1 MARLTPPLNARGLF
15 SLRLPFSATGTVV
28 YRVGAEQTFEDM
40 LKRGVD
46 PMKVVYEPVGL
57 STVDYAND
65 QAAGAAIIT
74 LLSDTELPKYVPD
87 TYIDSYPNMGVVA
100 HSRIVLAAD
109 LGMLPD
115 TYDLTRAQQ
124 AVAKALSDDIGV
136 APTIL
141 VCSAPVTDA
150 ITQEQ
155 YVQNMNARNAAI
167 KNRTTD
173 YALLLQARDQIA
185 ALTQSNGEL
194 ITIIEQ
200 LQQTIRDL
208 QGTAPGG

>member
-1 MARLTPPLNARGLF
+1 MARLTPALGAKGLF
-15 SLRLPFSATGTVV
+15 SLRLPFVATATVV

-40 LKRGVD
+40 IKRGLD
-46 PMKVVYEPVGL
+46 PQKVVYDPVGL
-57 STVDYAND
+57 SSVDYAND
-65 QAAGAAIIT
+65 QAVGAAIIT

-87 TYIDSYPNMGVVA
+87 TYIDSYPNMGVIP
-100 HSRIVLAAD
+100 HSRVVMAAD

-124 AVAKALSDDIGV
+124 AYAKAISDDIGV
-136 APTIL
+136 APTIVL
-141 VCSAPVTDA
+141 CVAPVADA

-155 YVQNMNARNAAI
+155 YVQNLNARNAAI

-185 ALTQSNGEL
+185 ALTQSNEQL
-194 ITIIEQ
+194 IEIIEE
-200 LQQTIRDL
+200 QQRIIDDL
-208 QGTAPGG
+208 NGTAPGG

>member
-1 MARLTPPLNARGLF
+1 MARLTPPLGSSGLF
-15 SLRLPFSATGTVV
+15 SLRLPFVATGTVV

-40 LKRGVD
+40 LKRGLD

-65 QAAGAAIIT
+65 QAVGAAIIT

-87 TYIDSYPNMGVVA
+87 TYIDSYPNMGVVS
-100 HSRIVLAAD
+100 HSRVVMAAD
-109 LGMLPD
+109 MGMLPD

-124 AVAKALSDDIGV
+124 AYAKAISDDTGV
-136 APTIL
+136 APTIVL
-141 VCSAPVTDA
+141 CVAPVGDA

-173 YALLLQARDQIA
+173 YALLLQARDQVA
-185 ALTQSNGEL
+185 ALTQSNAEL
-194 ITIIEQ
+194 IAMIEAQQKIID
-200 LQQTIRDL
+200 DL
-208 QGTAPGG
+208 QGTAPGT

>member
-1 MARLTPPLNARGLF
+1 MARLTPPLGIRGLF
-15 SLRLPFSATGTVV
+15 SLRLPFLATGTVI

-40 LKRGVD
+40 IKRGLD

-65 QAAGAAIIT
+65 QAVGAAIIT
-74 LLSDTELPKYVPD
+74 LLSDTEMPKYVPD

-100 HSRIVLAAD
+100 HSRVVMAAD

-124 AVAKALSDDIGV
+124 AYAKAISDDIGV
-136 APTIL
+136 QPTIVL
-141 VCSAPVTDA
+141 CVAPVADA

-155 YVQNMNARNAAI
+155 YVQGVNARNAAI

-173 YALLLQARDQIA
+173 YALLLQARDQVA
-185 ALTQSNGEL
+185 ALTQSNAEL
-194 ITIIEQ
+194 IAIIEQ
-200 LQQTIRDL
+200 QQQIIADL
-208 QGTAPGG
+208 QGTAPGT

>member
-1 MARLTPPLNARGLF
+1 MARLTPALGAKGLF
-15 SLRLPFSATGTVV
+15 SLRLPFVATATVV

-40 LKRGVD
+40 IKRGLD
-46 PMKVVYEPVGL
+46 PQKVVYDPVGL
-57 STVDYAND
+57 SSVDYAND

-87 TYIDSYPNMGVVA
+87 TYIDSYPNMGVIP
-100 HSRIVLAAD
+100 HSRVVMAAD

-124 AVAKALSDDIGV
+124 AFAKAISDDIGV
-136 APTIL
+136 APNIVL
-141 VCSAPVTDA
+141 CVAPVSDA

-155 YVQNMNARNAAI
+155 YVQNLNARNAAI
-167 KNRTTD
+167 ENRTTD

-185 ALTQSNGEL
+185 ALTQSNAQL
-194 ITIIEQ
+194 IEIIEQ
-200 LQQTIRDL
+200 QQAIIDEL
-208 QGTAPGG
+208 NGTAPGD